1 MERHENGCQGDG
13 GFAGLIMWGWIYVE
27 IVTGRREVTQGE
39 HSDMISIRVSNR
51 QCWRLVT
58 ACVIVGSVLMARAE
72 VSAESNATMDK
83 VGMVAIEEDVMAPDF
98 TVKTVSGDT
107 IKLSS
112 MKGKVVLLNFW
123 ATW

>member
-1 MERHENGCQGDG
+1 MP
-13 GFAGLIMWGWIYVE
+13 
-27 IVTGRREVTQGE
+27 
-39 HSDMISIRVSNR
+39 
-51 QCWRLVT
+51 
-58 ACVIVGSVLMARAE
+58 RAE
-72 VSAESNATMDK
+72 VSADSDVMDK
-83 VGMVAIEEDVMAPDF
+83 LGMLPIEKDVVAPDF

>member
-1 MERHENGCQGDG
+1 
-13 GFAGLIMWGWIYVE
+13 
-27 IVTGRREVTQGE
+27 
-39 HSDMISIRVSNR
+39 
-51 QCWRLVT
+51 
-58 ACVIVGSVLMARAE
+58 
-72 VSAESNATMDK
+72 
-83 VGMVAIEEDVMAPDF
+83 MAPDF